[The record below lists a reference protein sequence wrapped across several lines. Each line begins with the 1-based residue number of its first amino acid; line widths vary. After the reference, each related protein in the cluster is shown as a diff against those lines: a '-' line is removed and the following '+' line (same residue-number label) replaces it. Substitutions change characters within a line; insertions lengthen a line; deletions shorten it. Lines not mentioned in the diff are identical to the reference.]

1 MTIRVIAHGNRFASV
16 GRAIVVTIDHDAGT
30 LDLRAPF
37 YRRTIRLTDIAAVS
51 AESDD
56 GMNHGL
62 VNWFVTGKAYSPNG
76 VRLNTGGKARVGDPR
91 LGRLVPAAL
100 SKWFVSMRQR
110 RSAARDSGPHGRSG
124 TGLFACRL
132 PCL

>member
-62 VNWFVTGKAYSPNG
+62 VNWFVTGKAYSPRG
-76 VRLNTGGKARVGDPR
+76 VRLNTGGKARVDIATTDGARYAVVVDT
-91 LGRLVPAAL
+91 VEQADTITAAL
-100 SKWFVSMRQR
+100 RK
-110 RSAARDSGPHGRSG
+110 G
-124 TGLFACRL
+124 
-132 PCL
+132 